1 MGLPVLFFMVKKT
14 TKTTVAGADAIKS
27 STAAQLPHYK
37 LTLKC
42 QSPKQKEFVKALKED
57 KNEIC
62 FGIGSAGTG
71 KTFLSIATA
80 LSLLKN
86 ASNGFKKIVIFV
98 TTCESTKELQLGYLK
113 GELQDKIEPY
123 RQNSINTIE
132 KILEQSGNTNPKELA
147 KELIDKGFIQF
158 DLINFIKGKTYEN
171 CICILEEA
179 EDLSRED
186 MKLILTRKGGPTC
199 KMICTG
205 DTKQIN
211 RSDLRKNIDKS
222 GLKFSADI
230 LGSMEQVAVTTFTN
244 QDIVRDPLLTEIIT
258 RFEQNM

>member
-1 MGLPVLFFMVKKT
+1 MAKKT
-14 TKTTVAGADAIKS
+14 TKTTDSVGEAVKQPAHSK
-27 STAAQLPHYK
+27 LPHYK
-37 LTLKC
+37 LSVKC
-42 QSPKQKEFVKALKED
+42 QNTKQKEFVKALKEPTH
-57 KNEIC
+57 EIC

-80 LSLLKN
+80 LSLLKDT
-86 ASNGFKKIVIFV
+86 SNEFNRIVIFV

-113 GELQDKIEPY
+113 GELQDKMEPY

-132 KILEQSGNTNPKELA
+132 KLLEKSGNTNA
-147 KELIDKGFIQF
+147 KELTRELIDLGFVQF

-199 KMICTG
+199 KMVCTG

-211 RSDLRKNIDKS
+211 RADLRKNTEKS

-230 LGSMEQVAVTTFTN
+230 LGDMEQVSVTKFN
-244 QDIVRDPLLTEIIT
+244 NEDIVRDPLLTEIIT
-258 RFEQNM
+258 RFEQHL